1 MSRRLSR
8 WDALGLVALLGF
20 GAAWAGLEAGRDA
33 PGPPPAEQ
41 LLDPS
46 TDIQLGEEWMGLY
59 FKGDRVGLIHVE
71 KTARDGG
78 YRYAMHTTLRL
89 KALGSDAPLD
99 LRIGADLD
107 DALALERFDFEVDAG
122 PAQLGGAG
130 EVRGTTIEMTLE
142 TGGETVER
150 TIELDAPPALRS
162 NLGPLL
168 SRGGL
173 EPGRTARFHTFDP
186 LTQRHQPVD
195 VEVIGPD
202 TIVIL
207 DREVQATRI
216 RTTAAG
222 MALDGWINHR
232 GEMLRQEMGL
242 GLVAVRETRQQARF
256 ALMPGARAG
265 ADLIVATRVA
275 APDVPRDLKRR
286 SSLALRLGGV
296 DLSTFTLD
304 DRRQRF
310 DRETGTL
317 RITREP
323 VGAGLPLPVSG
334 GQHTADDLASDGLI
348 QSDHPRVRDRARSI
362 VGEAG
367 DTLGAARALMAWIAD
382 NIEQEAVGGVPSA
395 LDVLESRVGDC
406 NEHSALFAALA
417 RSVGVPTR
425 IVVGLVFV
433 DGHFGYHAWNEVL
446 TADGWLSLDATW
458 GQLPV
463 DVGHVALLRGG
474 LAEHGRLLPLMG
486 ELTIEAAR

>member
-1 MSRRLSR
+1 MSRVSR
-8 WDALGLVALLGF
+8 WDALGLLTVLGF
-20 GAAWAGLEAGRDA
+20 GAAWAALEADRGE

-41 LLDPS
+41 LMDPS
-46 TDIQLGEEWMGLY
+46 ADIQLGEEWMGLY
-59 FKGDRVGLIHVE
+59 FKGDRVGLMHVD
-71 KTARDGG
+71 KTAREGGG
-78 YRYAMHTTLRL
+78 YRYDLRTTLRL
-89 KALGSDAPLD
+89 EALGSDAPLD

-107 DALALERFDFEVDAG
+107 RALALQRFDFAVDAG
-122 PAQLGGAG
+122 PAQLGGRG
-130 EVRGTTIEMTLE
+130 EVDGTTIRMTLE

-150 TIELDAPPALRS
+150 TIELDAPPALRA

-202 TIVIL
+202 TILIL

-222 MALDGWINHR
+222 MALDGWINQR

-242 GLVAVRETRQQARF
+242 GLVAVRETREQARF
-256 ALMPGARAG
+256 GLMPAARAG
-265 ADLIVATRVA
+265 ADLIVATRIA
-275 APDVPRDLKRR
+275 APGVRSTRR
-286 SSLALRLGGV
+286 STLRLKLGGV
-296 DLSTFTLD
+296 DLSAFALD
-304 DRRQRF
+304 DHRQRF
-310 DRETGTL
+310 DPASGIL
-317 RITREP
+317 RIAREP
-323 VGAGLPLPVSG
+323 VGAGLPLPAPPSG
-334 GQHTADDLASDGLI
+334 HAPADLAADGLI
-348 QSDHPRVRDRARSI
+348 QSDHPRIRQLARSI
-362 VGEAG
+362 IGEAA
-367 DTLGAARALMAWIAD
+367 DTLTVARRLKSWIGR
-382 NIEQEAVGGVPSA
+382 NIEQEAVAGVPSA
-395 LDVLESRVGDC
+395 LDVLETRVGDC

-446 TADGWLSLDATW
+446 TEGGWLSVDTAW
-458 GQLPV
+458 DQLPV

-474 LAEHGRLLPLMG
+474 LAEHARLLPLMG
-486 ELTIEAAR
+486 RLTIDAAD